1 MSVKVQVSKVID
13 RSVAEV
19 FRIHAREHVRNHPRW
34 DPLMQLE
41 QVSDGP
47 IGVGTIIKRI
57 NSHSGAPV
65 EGRMEVVE
73 FEPDRAIGMIVHDGS
88 IEMISRAVCEAEGD
102 GKTNVTF
109 SLEIPSMDESMT
121 GMMTGEMEKV
131 AQTIKQ
137 FIEKETAN
145 EDYS

>member
-1 MSVKVQVSKVID
+1 MSVKVQVSEVID

-19 FRIHAREHVRNHPRW
+19 FRVHAYEHVRNHPRW

-41 QVSDGP
+41 QITEGP

-65 EGRMEVVE
+65 EGRMEITE
-73 FEPDRAIGMIVHDGS
+73 FEPDRAIGMIVHDGPV
-88 IEMISRAVCEAEGD
+88 EMITRAVYEAEGD
-102 GKTNVTF
+102 GKTNVTL
-109 SLEIPSMDESMT
+109 SLEIPNMDETMTSMLAS
-121 GMMTGEMEKV
+121 EMEKV

-137 FIEKETAN
+137 FIESEVR
-145 EDYS
+145 